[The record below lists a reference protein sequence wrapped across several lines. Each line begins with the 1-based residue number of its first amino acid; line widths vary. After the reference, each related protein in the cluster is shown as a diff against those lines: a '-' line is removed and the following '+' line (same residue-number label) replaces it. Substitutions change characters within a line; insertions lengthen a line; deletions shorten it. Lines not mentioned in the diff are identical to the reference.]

1 MLALPN
7 RLNIGEPLHSIP
19 NAPHA
24 QELLTA
30 LYNTPTSKE
39 DSQVHLL
46 LAALVTA
53 LVDRLQAT
61 TPGSNTGNTVDQLPA
76 TPPGLNTDSTES
88 APPYFKRSGKSR
100 GPESGIAP

>member
-39 DSQVHLL
+39 DSQVHPL

-53 LVDRLQAT
+53 LVHRLQAT
-61 TPGSNTGNTVDQLPA
+61 TPGSNTGSTLDQLQT
-76 TPPGLNTDSTES
+76 TPSGLNTDNTES
-88 APPYFKRSGKSR
+88 SWFL
-100 GPESGIAP
+100 